1 MTTATAHGLNELVQ
15 PPALAAHIWE
25 FLRRAWGVLEG
36 QRHREGTPVIA
47 GNLSAQQ
54 PKIELES
61 LPIAQWSPQTEWTS
75 DVDAERHCRIFCRP
89 IRTGFGEVAVRPIS
103 PADAGLAQSFVTSL
117 SGTARYFRFFQA
129 LRCLSPAMLDRFTR
143 VDHVTHVAL
152 AGMVNVD
159 GQPTM
164 VAEARYAVSADGTSA
179 EIALAVADLWQRR
192 GLATELMATLER
204 IAVAAGITRLTGEC
218 LAVNEGFAG
227 LARSLG
233 FRVYADASD
242 RSLLQIEK
250 HIGEDSEM
258 PSPTTRPF
266 FMGGMEAIHA
276 TAPTSN

>member
-1 MTTATAHGLNELVQ
+1 M
-15 PPALAAHIWE
+15 
-25 FLRRAWGVLEG
+25 
-36 QRHREGTPVIA
+36 
-47 GNLSAQQ
+47 
-54 PKIELES
+54 
-61 LPIAQWSPQTEWTS
+61 
-75 DVDAERHCRIFCRP
+75 
-89 IRTGFGEVAVRPIS
+89 RPIS
-103 PADAGLAQSFVTSL
+103 PADAGLAQAFVTGL
-117 SGTARYFRFFQA
+117 SGTSRYFRFFQA

-152 AGMVNVD
+152 AGVVNVD

-218 LAVNEGFAG
+218 LAVNEGFVG

-250 HIGEDSEM
+250 NIGEPCRSRHAAAWAARTL
-258 PSPTTRPF
+258 STRPHEQLLAADVR
-266 FMGGMEAIHA
+266 GGVRQFTGDNQNRRRYKWHSSLRSW
-276 TAPTSN
+276 TPTEVKRLSKG